1 MAFDL
6 TPAADGTRRILGE
19 KEYYYNVASTRWI
32 RIPSIV
38 PNATI
43 TISYAGSDTNSKVVV
58 GQPVTATITWNRPVS
73 SGEFA
78 NSMITFNQSN
88 AANNITNFTLQST
101 SNSSSVFTFNFS
113 FSGALSQ
120 FYIPANSVTIAGNS
134 NLDIYSPAVPGAYL
148 PYVLQELI
156 QKSTGNS
163 TYTVYSFVDTEY
175 SNVSRY
181 FTVAAT
187 GTTSNNSAN
196 RRIKLSFSNGSGSVS
211 TASTFTTSDID
222 RTAYGT
228 SAGTFSIAGPYTTIT
243 GTTSSAG
250 TDVTRYVDL
259 YASSTFNST
268 NLINKIDIPSGSY
281 TDNGVDNEGVSPI
294 FLGYFPYG
302 YIGVLISSYGRES
315 GHNPSRVK
323 FTIDYFTSF
332 VSNIDDTKITL
343 SNGTIGTLTKDIT
356 DISGTTYYANYTANN
371 IGNYTENISL
381 DSGVFTIPAGSNTS
395 LNGIT
400 LTTEPAGSTV
410 VPWSSARTSLAASN
424 PNTLL
429 VKNNFDFDSTYPTY
443 PTNGS
448 ANVYT
453 SGTEGYSFIFGSLT
467 EFTDTSK
474 RIKVYR
480 DAASNSG
487 GTLVANTSVP
497 YPNNSELNTIT
508 SVASGTGAI
517 VLGTTT
523 TGATIPVGSVIT
535 IPTNWTAGGGL
546 TAGASYFVVS
556 GSGTNYV
563 ITKTAGGTALTTTTS
578 ASGITNNNI
587 IQITRASTAYTT
599 GGGVN
604 TIVSVS
610 AGGNIT
616 LGRSV
621 NFIAGQYFL
630 VPGNWVAGGG
640 LSAST
645 PYYILYGSGTTYTIS
660 ATRGGSPLNTTS
672 VSTITNNNTITY
684 VSAAGI
690 SLPTLE
696 PLTTYYV
703 EMDAGAYRDNYG
715 NLSPA
720 VVTSFTTAAAAAANN
735 AIFNNTSTFT
745 VPTFIRS
752 ISAVVVGQ
760 GQQTVVPTAGE
771 NEIPESIPGGAGG
784 GLTYRNDISVTPG
797 ETLTVEI
804 TSFDGSIIKR
814 GSTILIAA
822 KPGTSGSGAGLGGSG
837 DTRNSGFT
845 VGGGN
850 GGAGGLATVSTNN
863 GAGGGGGAG
872 GYSGNG
878 GAGGAGS
885 ATTSPNAGLSGS
897 GGGGGGGAGGTWA
910 GSANTNTVGAT
921 GGGVGIYGLG
931 SNGTGGASGAGNP
944 GSGGVGVTYG
954 GGAGGYAN
962 LQSGG
967 TAGAGVVRILWGAGR
982 SFPSTNV
989 SSSSS

>member
-1 MAFDL
+1 LRASN
-6 TPAADGTRRILGE
+6 P
-19 KEYYYNVASTRWI
+19 YN
-32 RIPSIV
+32 
-38 PNATI
+38 
-43 TISYAGSDTNSKVVV
+43 G
-58 GQPVTATITWNRPVS
+58 
-73 SGEFA
+73 
-78 NSMITFNQSN
+78 
-88 AANNITNFTLQST
+88 
-101 SNSSSVFTFNFS
+101 
-113 FSGALSQ
+113 
-120 FYIPANSVTIAGNS
+120 
-134 NLDIYSPAVPGAYL
+134 
-148 PYVLQELI
+148 
-156 QKSTGNS
+156 
-163 TYTVYSFVDTEY
+163 
-175 SNVSRY
+175 
-181 FTVAAT
+181 
-187 GTTSNNSAN
+187 
-196 RRIKLSFSNGSGSVS
+196 
-211 TASTFTTSDID
+211 
-222 RTAYGT
+222 
-228 SAGTFSIAGPYTTIT
+228 
-243 GTTSSAG
+243 
-250 TDVTRYVDL
+250 
-259 YASSTFNST
+259 T
-268 NLINKIDIPSGSY
+268 NLINKIDIPAGSY
-281 TDNGVDNEGVSPI
+281 LDNNVENDTISPI

-302 YIGVLISSYGRES
+302 PISVLLSSYGRES
-315 GHNPSRVK
+315 GHNTSRVK

-332 VSNIDDTKITL
+332 VSNIDDTKLTL

-371 IGNYTENISL
+371 IGNYTESITL
-381 DSGVFTIPAGSNTS
+381 ESGGFTIPAAANSTS

-410 VPWSSARTSLAASN
+410 VPWNSQRTSSGASTSF
-424 PNTLL
+424 P
-429 VKNNFDFDSTYPTY
+429 VKNNFTFDPTNPTY

-448 ANVYT
+448 SGAYS

-487 GTLVANTSVP
+487 GTLVANNSVTF
-497 YPNNSELNTIT
+497 PNNSETNTIT

-517 VLGTTT
+517 SLGTSTS
-523 TGATIPVGSVIT
+523 GATIPFGSVIT

-556 GSGTNYV
+556 GSSSTYV
-563 ITKTAGGTALTTTTS
+563 ITKTAGGTAYATTS
-578 ASGITNNNI
+578 APNITNNNI
-587 IQITRASTAYTT
+587 IQITRASSAYTT

-604 TIVSVS
+604 TIVSVA

-621 NFIAGQYFL
+621 NFIAGQYFIT
-630 VPGNWVAGGG
+630 PANWVAGGG

-645 PYYILYGSGTTYTIS
+645 TYYILYGSGTTYTIS
-660 ATRGGSPLNTTS
+660 ATRGGSPLNTST
-672 VSTITNNNTITY
+672 VSPITNNNTISY

-690 SLPTLE
+690 SLPALE

-720 VVTSFTTAAAAAANN
+720 VVTSFTTAAAAAANDSIFGN
-735 AIFNNTSTFT
+735 ASSTFT
-745 VPTFIRS
+745 VPAFIRS
-752 ISAVVVGQ
+752 ISAVVVGKGAQ
-760 GQQTVVPTAGE
+760 IGIPTDG
-771 NEIPESIPGGAGG
+771 NDNDIPDSTIGGYGG

-797 ETLTVEI
+797 ETLTVEV
-804 TSFDGSIIKR
+804 TDNNGSIIKR
-814 GSTILIAA
+814 GSTVLIAA
-822 KPGTSGSGAGLGGSG
+822 QPGFFSSGGLGGSA
-837 DTRNSGFT
+837 DTRNNPYT

-850 GGAGGLATVSTNN
+850 GGAGGLATSPTDN

-885 ATTSPNAGLSGS
+885 NTTISIAGLSGS

-910 GSANTNTVGAT
+910 GSANTNTVGRT

-931 SNGTGGASGAGNP
+931 SNGTGGVSGAGNP

-954 GGAGGYAN
+954 GGSGGAAN
-962 LQSGG
+962 FQEGG

>member
-6 TPAADGTRRILGE
+6 TPAPDGTRRIFGE

-43 TISYAGSDTNSKVVV
+43 AMSYAGVDTNSKVIV

-73 SGEFA
+73 SDEFA

-113 FSGALSQ
+113 FSGALAQ

-134 NLDIYSPAVPGAYL
+134 NLNIYSPVVPGVYL
-148 PYVLQELI
+148 PYVVKEVV

-163 TYTVYSFVDTEY
+163 IYTVYSFVDTDY
-175 SNVSRY
+175 SNTLRY
-181 FTVAAT
+181 FTVSST
-187 GTTSNNSAN
+187 NQSQNQIQN
-196 RRIKLSFSNGSGSVS
+196 RRIKLSFSNGTGNVS
-211 TASTFTTSDID
+211 TSGFTTADID
-222 RTAYGT
+222 LTAYGT
-228 SAGTFSIAGPYTTIT
+228 SAGTFSIVGPYTTVT
-243 GTTSSAG
+243 GTTASAV
-250 TDVTRYVDL
+250 TDVTRYIDL
-259 YASSTFNST
+259 RASNPYNTT
-268 NLINKIDIPSGSY
+268 NLINKIDIPAGSY
-281 TDNGVDNEGVSPI
+281 LDNNIENDTISPI
-294 FLGYFPYG
+294 FLGYFPSST
-302 YIGVLISSYGRES
+302 ISVLISSYGRES
-315 GHNPSRVK
+315 GHNTTRVK

-332 VSNIDDTKITL
+332 VSNIDDTKITP

-356 DISGTTYYANYTANN
+356 DTSGTTYYADYTANN
-371 IGNYTENISL
+371 IGNYTETIILNP
-381 DSGVFTIPAGSNTS
+381 GGFTIPAAANSTS

-410 VPWSSARTSLAASN
+410 VPWNSQRTSIGASTSFPVRN
-424 PNTLL
+424 S
-429 VKNNFDFDSTYPTY
+429 FAFDSTNPTY

-448 ANVYT
+448 ANAYS

-487 GTLVANTSVP
+487 GTEIANTSVP

-517 VLGTTT
+517 SLGTSTS
-523 TGATIPVGSVIT
+523 GATIPVGSVIT

-556 GSGTNYV
+556 GSSSTYV
-563 ITKTAGGTALTTTTS
+563 ITKTAGGTAYATTS
-578 ASGITNNNI
+578 APNITNNNI
-587 IQITRASTAYTT
+587 IQITRASSAYTT

-610 AGGNIT
+610 AAGNIT

-621 NFIAGQYFL
+621 NFIAGQYFIT
-630 VPGNWVAGGG
+630 PANWVAGGG

-645 PYYILYGSGTTYTIS
+645 VYYILSGSGTTYTIS
-660 ATRGGSPLNTTS
+660 ATRGGSPLNTS
-672 VSTITNNNTITY
+672 AVSPITNNTISY

-720 VVTSFTTAAAAAANN
+720 VVTSFTTAAAAAANDS
-735 AIFNNTSTFT
+735 IFNYTNTFV
-745 VPTFIRS
+745 VPAFIRS
-752 ISAVVVGQ
+752 ISAVVVGK
-760 GQQTVVPTAGE
+760 GRQTYIPNDEYGDL
-771 NEIPESIPGGAGG
+771 PESVSGGAGG
-784 GLTYRNDISVTPG
+784 GLTYRNNISVTPG

-804 TSFDGSIIKR
+804 TDFNGSIIKR
-814 GSTILIAA
+814 GSTVLIAA
-822 KPGTSGSGAGLGGSG
+822 QPGQFDGGGLGGSN
-837 DTRNSGFT
+837 DTRNSGYT

-850 GGAGGLATVSTNN
+850 GGAGGSATYSTNN
-863 GAGGGGGAG
+863 GGGGGGGAG

-885 ATTSPNAGLSGS
+885 LTTTPNNGLNGS
-897 GGGGGGGAGGTWA
+897 GGGGGGGSGGTWA
-910 GSANTNTVGAT
+910 GSVGTNTIGRF
-921 GGGVGIYGLG
+921 GGGVGIYGSG
-931 SNGTGGASGAGNP
+931 SNGTGGVLGAGGNP
-944 GSGGVGVTYG
+944 GSGGVGQLYG
-954 GGAGGYAN
+954 GG
-962 LQSGG
+962 SGG
-967 TAGAGVVRILWGAGR
+967 AANFVSGETAGAGVVRILWGAGR